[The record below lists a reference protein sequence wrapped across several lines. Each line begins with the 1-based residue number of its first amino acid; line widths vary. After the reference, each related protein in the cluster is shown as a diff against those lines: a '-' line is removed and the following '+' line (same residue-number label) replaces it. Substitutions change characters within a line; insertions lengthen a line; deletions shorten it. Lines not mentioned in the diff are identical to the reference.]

1 MGALI
6 YAANTSLDGF
16 LEDDTGSFDWSAPA
30 EDVHAFWNER
40 ERRIGTSLYGR
51 RIYEAMRVWETDDWL
66 TDEPPVVR
74 EYAGIWRDTDK
85 VVYSTSLAEVSTART
100 RIERTFDPEA
110 VRRLKEASDAD
121 LSIGG
126 AAVAASE
133 TEATTASGCSSSA
146 ADSTPHPTLVGD
158 EPLML
163 VEHFLHHVVSEAS
176 HDDDPAGSQPGHR
189 TDELK
194 LHQPHSCCNRSRA
207 SSRARA
213 RLLKAMYS
221 GDGSGL

>member
-1 MGALI
+1 M
-6 YAANTSLDGF
+6 
-16 LEDDTGSFDWSAPA
+16 
-30 EDVHAFWNER
+30 
-40 ERRIGTSLYGR
+40 
-51 RIYEAMRVWETDDWL
+51 YEAMRVWETDDWL
-66 TDEPPVVR
+66 IDEPPVVR

-176 HDDDPAGSQPGHR
+176 HDDDPAGSQTGHR
-189 TDELK
+189 TDEFE
-194 LHQPHSCCNRSRA
+194 A
-207 SSRARA
+207 SSTTFLLQPKP
-213 RLLKAMYS
+213 RLVQGESQVAEGYVLRRRVGPGRDSSPAS
-221 GDGSGL
+221 HP